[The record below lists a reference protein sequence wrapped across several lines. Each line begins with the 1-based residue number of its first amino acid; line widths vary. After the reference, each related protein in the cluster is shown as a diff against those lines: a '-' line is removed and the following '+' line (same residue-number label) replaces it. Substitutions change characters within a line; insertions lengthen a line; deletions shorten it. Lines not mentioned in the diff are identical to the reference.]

1 MPMPP
6 DRYSMPSRDFST
18 LLGAT
23 RVAPV
28 DADCAWSVALQVAAR
43 NAALI
48 QPIWRAAFMS
58 GLLGCQLDRLDK
70 ERAARVQ
77 RAGLAAVS
85 APGRAPRSRA
95 SSASCRNSR
104 SRSEERRVGK
114 ECRSRWSRYHEK

>member
-6 DRYSMPSRDFST
+6 DKYSMPSRDFST

-48 QPIWRAAFMS
+48 QPIWRASFMR
-58 GLLGCQLDRLDK
+58 GLLGLS
-70 ERAARVQ
+70 ARPIGQ
-77 RAGLAAVS
+77 RA
-85 APGRAPRSRA
+85 RRA
-95 SSASCRNSR
+95 SSTGPIGGGF
-104 SRSEERRVGK
+104 RRRLRPPIARQLRLPQEFAQQRPAVEQPRIAGI
-114 ECRSRWSRYHEK
+114 